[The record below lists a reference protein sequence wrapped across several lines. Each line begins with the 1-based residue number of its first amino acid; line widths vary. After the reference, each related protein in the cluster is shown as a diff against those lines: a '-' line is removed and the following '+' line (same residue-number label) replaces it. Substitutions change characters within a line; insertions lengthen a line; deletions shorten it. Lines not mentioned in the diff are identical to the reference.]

1 MRSYRAGEMTPDRM
15 PEKPR
20 ALHRGGHVSRFVTDR
35 DLAQSARC
43 YERHAYLRAP
53 APLRKKR
60 LQALRR
66 LDLPTSAR
74 TAPGLQ
80 QLVDLASSLLKRD
93 DGDEVHA
100 FIRSVV
106 LRPVCSASSGDR
118 AIVWRIGSTTYTA
131 DDNDSI
137 VDDAKQTIVA
147 VSEGAAVPA
156 GHEDPVATSLC
167 SHAILTKSTFVVPD
181 LKQDWRFA
189 NNSYCTSI
197 QHCPS

>member
-1 MRSYRAGEMTPDRM
+1 MRRGSSRGHVAEAHSYRDGELTPDRI

-20 ALHRGGHVSRFVTDR
+20 ALHPGGRISRWVADK
-35 DLAQSARC
+35 DLAQSART
-43 YERHAYLRAP
+43 YEKHAYLRAP

-80 QLVDLASSLLKRD
+80 QIVELAASLLAGD
-93 DGDEVHA
+93 TGDEVYA
-100 FIRSVV
+100 FI
-106 LRPVCSASSGDR
+106 
-118 AIVWRIGSTTYTA
+118 
-131 DDNDSI
+131 SI

-147 VSEGAAVPA
+147 ASEGAAVA
-156 GHEDPVATSLC
+156 VGHTDPVAKSLC
-167 SHAILTKSTFVVPD
+167 SHAILTKATFTVPD

-189 NNSYCTSI
+189 NNDYGARGRRRMR
-197 QHCPS
+197 